1 MAGLTKTQKDLR
13 NVLLYTQ
20 ELVSLNEKVIY
31 DLAAEQHPHFHE
43 GALSSLEG
51 IAFGVD
57 AEVWMRLK
65 RLRETQPPASDPMFD
80 GWVKAAPHP
89 SPDKAP
95 TLLDHRMLRLS
106 IEEISDLAEAGLLD
120 PDDVMKPRDAD
131 EEFPASMD
139 AILRTH
145 SMPEFRQAWQEY
157 VGGAWAKWAEVEKPR
172 RRSIDVYN
180 KLYQVQQRVIAAGD
194 DNAIEL
200 VWGIGIARWQR
211 ENGRIN
217 APVLEHLVEL
227 ELLEDG
233 TLTVGPRQL
242 PPSLTLKPFHAL
254 EVEGSKGLQRDAGS
268 QLERIV
274 EDPDVTFSP
283 FERKSF
289 EPLLKSCAARLSASG
304 AYVPDEAGRDP
315 NDRSLLAIDGTLRIS
330 DTWVLYVRQ
339 RAENFRQDDI
349 QKLIQR
355 VEEAEAEDDLPS
367 AALQLVRPPNDER
380 LYDDGGLDLN
390 DASWNLPETVGRS
403 PANGPGG
410 SGSGSS
416 GGTSP
421 QESDAFFPLPYNDDQ
436 REILRRL
443 QEADGVVVQGP
454 PGTGKTHTIA
464 NVICHFLAT
473 GKRVLVTAKTAEA
486 LTALQDKLPPGIR
499 DLAISV
505 IHSDREGARH
515 LEQAV
520 QVLANEAKQINP
532 KQVSQEIIDNQRLLA
547 DIRDRIK
554 VIDGELLSY
563 ARRNLENVES
573 AGESVLP
580 MALAKRVLQDR
591 SLHAWFED
599 RMDLDGRFNP
609 RFSDADIAEAR
620 DIRRGLGADLAYA
633 VADLPDPDGLPDVAR
648 VLTAHGE
655 LARARELEEQSRIG
669 DVPYMA
675 RAALEQARSVQG
687 WLTDYQVFFEEVRA
701 ETWMV
706 STYQILLG
714 VRRSDEATV
723 AALRRAL
730 DQWAKLYADGR
741 DFALKGIDPGDVPPD
756 DQAFDAAVAAHARGE
771 KAFGVFSFGK
781 GPLKERL
788 ARVLVG
794 GSAPATP
801 QQWQEV
807 KACRTWQR
815 DAQAFLRNWSAI
827 CGSLGL
833 PPVPTDWPRGRG
845 ELLRLGRLI
854 ASLLRFAS
862 EAKACVDALQA
873 LFPYG
878 LDARAVVYEGDVSR
892 ALDALAANLEK
903 AELVDAEAVR
913 QEIEALAAGRGLPF
927 HVGLMEFAGA
937 LGDASVAPNDLA
949 DGWRQVRAEA
959 ERLSSLRPHRMR
971 LDEIAD
977 VVRRSGAPRWADT
990 LTTDPV
996 LDGLD
1001 GWTPPDWRASW
1012 EWARA
1017 DGFVRSIGDRAAIQ
1031 KLADERSELETR
1043 QRVILAEVVRLRTFL
1058 GLKRALTGRIE
1069 AALAKFAAAI
1079 AKLGAGTGKA
1089 AGRHR
1094 RVIRDATLDAADA
1107 VPCWI
1112 LPEWRVAEQ
1121 LPATLNAFDLVV
1133 VDEASQ
1139 SDITALPA
1147 VLRGRKLLIV
1157 GDDKQ
1162 VSPSYIGLDERTIV
1176 QLRTTY
1182 LSGLPF
1188 ADQMDPATSL
1198 YELGSMIFPGKAVLL
1213 REHFRCVEPII
1224 RFSTRFYQNLLVPM
1238 RLPKATERLDPPLID
1253 ILVRDGEKTGDV
1265 NKREVEVIV
1274 EEVRR
1279 LSEDPA
1285 FEKRTIGIISL
1296 IGDKQA
1302 KLIYDR
1308 LMRELGADV
1317 IDRHRIMCGSAA
1329 TFQGQERDIV
1339 FLSMVACP
1347 KTATAQRSRMF
1358 EQRFNVA
1365 LSRARD
1371 RLVLVRSVTSSDL
1384 KPGDLKLQ
1392 VIEHFRNPMGEGKV
1406 IARKD
1411 VLDVCDS
1418 GFEKEFGARL
1428 LDLGYRIRAQVPVG
1442 GYRIDFVVEGAD
1454 DRRLAIELDGDA
1466 YHGPDRWA
1474 EDFRRQKSLERL
1486 GWTFWRCWGSEW
1498 TVDPEGSLADLRRT
1512 LDGMGIEPL
1521 GAEPPQGAWTEFREV
1536 SAEVEPPPAAEPAPE
1551 PVPVLAEDDGDI
1563 AVLVRPVAQT
1573 ESDAVPMPEPEDID
1587 AVATAS
1593 LTVEPG
1599 DLVVVR
1605 YDDTPNRPVRVR
1617 ISETEHKPDIGIIHV
1632 GEPLAKALLGSALED
1647 EIEIDLSGGK
1657 TRTGVIE
1664 RIERAPAVAA

>member
-20 ELVSLNEKVIY
+20 ELVTFNEKVIY
-31 DLAAEQHPHFHE
+31 DLAAEPHPSFHE
-43 GALSSLEG
+43 GALTDLE
-51 IAFGVD
+51 GVD
-57 AEVWMRLK
+57 ANVDPEIWLRLR
-65 RLRETQPPASDPMFD
+65 RLRETQPPPPDTMFE
-80 GWVKAAPHP
+80 GWVKAQPHP

-120 PDDVMKPRDAD
+120 PDEVMRPRDAD
-131 EEFPASMD
+131 VAFPEAMD
-139 AILRTH
+139 AILRTAR
-145 SMPEFRQAWQEY
+145 MPEFRDAWRAY
-157 VGGAWAKWAEVEKPR
+157 VEGPWAKWAEVEKPR
-172 RRSIDVYN
+172 RRSIEVYN
-180 KLYQVQQRVIAAGD
+180 RLYKVQQAVTAAGE

-200 VWGIGIARWQR
+200 VWGIGVARWQR
-211 ENGRIN
+211 ESMRIS
-217 APVLEHLVEL
+217 APILEQLVEL

-233 TLTVGPRQL
+233 TLTVGPRQV
-242 PPSLTLKPFHAL
+242 PPSLALKPFHAL
-254 EVEGSKGLQRDAGS
+254 EVEGSKALQRDAGA
-268 QLERIV
+268 QLERVV
-274 EDPDVTFSP
+274 EDPDIAFSP
-283 FERKSF
+283 FERKVF

-304 AYVPDEAGRDP
+304 IYLPDEAGRDP
-315 NDRSLLAIDGTLRIS
+315 ADRSLPSLDGVLRIS

-339 RAENFRQDDI
+339 RAANFRQEDI
-349 QKLIQR
+349 QKLIKR
-355 VEEAEAEDDLPS
+355 VEEAEAEEDLPT
-367 AALQLVRPPNDER
+367 AGLQFVKPPNDER
-380 LYDDGGLDLN
+380 LYDDGGLNLDDVSWRLPDAVTRSHGGGGGGAN
-390 DASWNLPETVGRS
+390 DQ
-403 PANGPGG
+403 G
-410 SGSGSS
+410 SG
-416 GGTSP
+416 P
-421 QESDAFFPLPYNDDQ
+421 EPDFFFPLPYNDDQ
-436 REILRRL
+436 RDILKRL
-443 QEADGVVVQGP
+443 READGVVVQGP

-473 GKRVLVTAKTAEA
+473 GKRVLVTAKNAEA
-486 LTALQDKLPPGIR
+486 LTALQEKLPPGIR

-532 KQVSQEIIDNQRLLA
+532 KLVSQSIVDNQRLLA
-547 DIRDRIK
+547 DIRDRIAH
-554 VIDGELLSY
+554 IDAELLSY
-563 ARRNLENVES
+563 ARRNLEKVES

-580 MALAKRVLQDR
+580 MELAKRVVQDR
-591 SLHAWFED
+591 ALHAWFED
-599 RMDLDGRFNP
+599 RLDLDARYAP
-609 RFSDADIAEAR
+609 RFTDADIAEAR
-620 DIRRGLGADLAYA
+620 DIRRHLAGDLAYGA
-633 VADLPDPDGLPDVAR
+633 TDLPDPDALPDVAR
-648 VLTAHGE
+648 VLAAHGE
-655 LARARELEEQSRIG
+655 LARAKELEEQARSG
-669 DVPYMA
+669 QVPYMA
-675 RAALEQARSVQG
+675 VGSVEQARAVQV
-687 WLTDYQVFFEEVRA
+687 WLTDYRTFFDEVRA

-706 STYQILLG
+706 GTYQILLG
-714 VRRSDEATV
+714 VRRSDEAAET
-723 AALRRAL
+723 ALRRAL
-730 DQWAKLYADGR
+730 DQWAKLYAEGR
-741 DFALKGIDPGDVPPD
+741 ELALKGIDTGDAPLD
-756 DQAFDAAVAAHARGE
+756 DPAFDAAVAAHARGE
-771 KAFGVFSFGK
+771 KPFGLFSFGK
-781 GPLKERL
+781 GALKERL

-794 GSAPATP
+794 GNPPAAPEH
-801 QQWQEV
+801 WQEV
-807 KACRTWQR
+807 QAARTWQR
-815 DAQAFLRNWSAI
+815 EAQAFLRHWAAV

-833 PPVPTDWPRGRG
+833 PPVPTDWERGRG

-854 ASLLRFAS
+854 AALLRFAS
-862 EAKACVDALQA
+862 EARASLETLQT

-878 LDARAVVYEGDVSR
+878 LDARAVVYEGEITR

-903 AELVDAEAVR
+903 ADFADAQAVR
-913 QEIEALAAGRGLPF
+913 GEFETLIGGRRLPF
-927 HVGLMEFAGA
+927 HAGLAEFASA

-949 DGWRQVRAEA
+949 EGWRQIRTEA
-959 ERLSSLRPHRMR
+959 ERLSHLRPFRAR
-971 LDEIAD
+971 LDEITD
-977 VVRRSGAPRWADT
+977 LVRRSGAPSWADK
-990 LTTDPV
+990 LTGDPAFDGTDR
-996 LDGLD
+996 
-1001 GWTPPDWRASW
+1001 WTPEAWRNSW

-1043 QRVILAEVVRLRTFL
+1043 QRAILAEVVRLRTFL

-1069 AALAKFAAAI
+1069 AALAKFASAI

-1121 LPATLNAFDLVV
+1121 LPATLNAFDLVI

-1162 VSPSYIGLDERTIV
+1162 VSPTPIGLDERTII

-1182 LSGLPF
+1182 LTDLPF

-1198 YELGSMIFPGKAVLL
+1198 YELGSMVFPGKAVLL

-1224 RFSTRFYQNLLVPM
+1224 RFSARFYQNLLVPM

-1253 ILVRDGEKTGDV
+1253 ILVRDGVKTGDV
-1265 NKREVEVIV
+1265 NKRESDVIV
-1274 EEVRR
+1274 DEVRR

-1285 FEKRTIGIISL
+1285 YEKRSIGIISL

-1308 LMRELGADV
+1308 LMRELGAEV

-1329 TFQGQERDIV
+1329 TFQGQERDII

-1347 KTATAQRSRMF
+1347 KTAIMQRTRAY
-1358 EQRFNVA
+1358 EQRYNVA

-1406 IARKD
+1406 IVRKD

-1418 GFEKEFGARL
+1418 GFEREFGARL
-1428 LDLGYRIRAQVPVG
+1428 LDLGYRVRPQVPVG
-1442 GYRIDFVVEGAD
+1442 GRRIDFVVEGAD

-1474 EDFRRQKSLERL
+1474 EDFRRQKALERL

-1498 TVDPEGSLADLRRT
+1498 TADPDGCLADLKRT
-1512 LDGMGIEPL
+1512 LGAMGIEPL
-1521 GAEPPQGAWTEFREV
+1521 GAEPSQGAWTEFREV
-1536 SAEVEPPPAAEPAPE
+1536 EAADPSEAESVAAEPDPEAEEGEIAAAAARAEVWPEGVAAETLDPLESSSAAP
-1551 PVPVLAEDDGDI
+1551 PI
-1563 AVLVRPVAQT
+1563 N
-1573 ESDAVPMPEPEDID
+1573 
-1587 AVATAS
+1587 
-1593 LTVEPG
+1593 PG
-1599 DLVVVR
+1599 DLVIVR
-1605 YDDTPNRPVRVR
+1605 YDDTPDRSVRVR
-1617 ISETEHKPDIGIIHV
+1617 ISETEHAPEVGIIRV
-1632 GEPLAKALLGSALED
+1632 GDPLAKALLGSALED
-1647 EIEIDLSGGK
+1647 EFKVDLGGGK
-1657 TRTGVIE
+1657 TRLGVIE
-1664 RIERAPAVAA
+1664 RIERAPATV